1 MVKIKCIT
9 ILCVI
14 FTTLFMRNLYADDIL
29 KKNYDD
35 ILLLENNF
43 FNKLVWKSDE
53 CGDSS
58 NIEADKIMKKYAIS
72 CERAS
77 YYESQYIR
85 TVYRLNNFN
94 EVYQKI
100 FLPLNVVVGED
111 RLTSLPSVSMETN
124 AAIYIFYKDNLI
136 INTSDCTDW
145 LRKLDNG
152 YIEDI
157 TTCYY

>member
-1 MVKIKCIT
+1 MVKVKFIAV
-9 ILCVI
+9 LCVI
-14 FTTLFMRNLYADDIL
+14 FTTLFMQNLYADDIL

-43 FNKLVWKSDE
+43 FNTLIWKSDK

-58 NIEADKIMKKYAIS
+58 NVEADKIMKKYAIS

-85 TVYRLNNFN
+85 KVYRLKSFN

-100 FLPLNVVVGED
+100 ILPLNGVVGED
-111 RLTSLPSVSMETN
+111 RLTSLPSVSTETH
-124 AAIYIFYKDNLI
+124 AAIYIFYKNNLI

-145 LRKLDNG
+145 LRKLDSG
-152 YIEDI
+152 YIERI
-157 TTCYY
+157 TTCYF